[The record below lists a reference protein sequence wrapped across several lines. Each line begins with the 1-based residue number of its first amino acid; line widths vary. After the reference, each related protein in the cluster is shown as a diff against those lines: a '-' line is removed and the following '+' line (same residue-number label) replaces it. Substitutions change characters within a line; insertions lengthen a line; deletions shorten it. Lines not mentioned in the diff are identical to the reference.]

1 MELGWSFYNLVLHNA
16 RNNQAFVDIFLH
28 RSTYIV
34 YILASFENFQINETY
49 EMQEATFSCK
59 NQCQIAPK
67 MMSHTYTDIRFL
79 SCR

>member
-1 MELGWSFYNLVLHNA
+1 MVILFYNLVLHNA

-67 MMSHTYTDIRFL
+67 MMSHTYTDIRL
-79 SCR
+79 ISCR